1 MRFNFSMIAA
11 ILVAMFPAIASAEGA
26 APAPG
31 GLGGIEQFIFLG
43 GFVVI
48 FYFLMWRPQ
57 SKRAKEHRDLIG
69 GLGKGDE
76 VREGAYS
83 TVGDKT
89 MLSMIL
95 FFNLDPEWSG
105 EVLSMEEELKAISSE
120 LDDFCRTN
128 DNDDW
133 VQFNVNPVSL
143 N

>member
-1 MRFNFSMIAA
+1 MKTLDLAQILTQPTENHFIGLDITINQKLSQGDA
-11 ILVAMFPAIASAEGA
+11 IE
-26 APAPG
+26 
-31 GLGGIEQFIFLG
+31 
-43 GFVVI
+43 
-48 FYFLMWRPQ
+48 YFQ
-57 SKRAKEHRDLIG
+57 EKYSDEIG
-69 GLGKGDE
+69 GTGHWMLRPKNDSSISFDYVCLGKGDE

>member
-76 VREGAYS
+76 VIIGGGIAGKIKN
-83 TVGDKT
+83 VK
-89 MLSMIL
+89 
-95 FFNLDPEWSG
+95 
-105 EVLSMEEELKAISSE
+105 
-120 LDDFCRTN
+120 DDFIVVEIA
-128 DNDDW
+128 DNVEIK
-133 VQFNVNPVSL
+133 VQKGAVSSAL
-143 N
+143 PKGTLKDI

>member
-11 ILVAMFPAIASAEGA
+11 ILVAMFPAIASAEGS

-76 VREGAYS
+76 VIIGGGIAGKIKN
-83 TVGDKT
+83 VK
-89 MLSMIL
+89 
-95 FFNLDPEWSG
+95 
-105 EVLSMEEELKAISSE
+105 
-120 LDDFCRTN
+120 DDFIVVEIA
-128 DNDDW
+128 DNVEIK
-133 VQFNVNPVSL
+133 VQKGAVSSAL
-143 N
+143 PKGTLKDI